1 MSIKKIVR
9 AVLAA
14 VMVVAFCGCDL
25 WMNDWKGYLEYW
37 SEAVLMG
44 RVEVSGATFQ
54 TNADGVQTLPLD
66 ATANISGYVINPQGH
81 TLLDSSIEI
90 NEPTLANSATKN
102 VADPTHISVLL
113 QNVASQGITEHTTF
127 TVTFAPVRADTNI
140 ASTETM
146 SVTLQYNTPPAA
158 PLRMNSDGNG
168 GFEVVQAGGTWNADN
183 DGNLYWKW
191 PYTTTS
197 DTEPN
202 AVKWFSID
210 GTRHEAG
217 SCEEPNN
224 SGIYYFQ
231 TGNKSVRIAAV
242 DSEGIVGPSIT
253 SGVTVPA
260 GEVIVY
266 QITFNDDGGSGSNNP
281 IPVVYGQELPAVT
294 PPSRTGYTFG
304 GYFTA
309 QNGSGTQYYDG
320 NGAGVK
326 PWAEFSDVTL
336 YAYWTANSYT
346 ITFDRAGGTG
356 GSDSISVTYG
366 GTPSSITLP
375 SKAGYT
381 FGGYYTAQNGG
392 GDKYFNADGS
402 YAKGTWNETS
412 GKTLYAQWSAGT
424 YTITFDAAGGTFNS
438 TTTQTVTYPSKISA
452 PSTKPV
458 KHGKRFV
465 GWYKNGAPYDF
476 TSAPTENFTLT
487 AQYGSAEIGMVA
499 YGDGSV
505 GYAVEYDGS
514 ATPVG
519 IVVDAR
525 STIKILALK
534 QSSLQWCSS
543 TNEDLNYITSPEYIS
558 SSNDPSKD
566 TSSIMYTGLANTN
579 KIKQLSGWENKFPAI
594 KYCVD
599 YTDASGNKTWYLPAS
614 YELKVCFGTND
625 ANAYSTVADAISELS
640 GKGVD
645 VEYFGGHYWSSNTDW
660 VSKQGLNKKDVMY
673 MSVDSNTQWGGNY
686 TAPMT
691 ESKNVRPIRV
701 F

>member
-1 MSIKKIVR
+1 MFVKKIVR

-14 VMVVAFCGCDL
+14 TLMVALCGCDL
-25 WMNDWKGYLEYW
+25 WMSDWKGYLDYW
-37 SEAVLMG
+37 SEAVMMG

-54 TNADGVQTLPLD
+54 TNDAGVQTLPLD
-66 ATANISGYVINPQGH
+66 ATAKISGYVINPQGH
-81 TLLDSSIEI
+81 ALVESSIEI
-90 NEPTLANSATKN
+90 DDPTLDGSATKN
-102 VADPTHISVLL
+102 VADPTLISVLL
-113 QNVASQGITEHTTF
+113 QNVTVAEHTTF
-127 TVTFAPVRADTNI
+127 TVNFTPERADNGI
-140 ASTETM
+140 ASMETM

-168 GFEVVQAGGTWNADN
+168 GFEVVQAGSTWNADN

-202 AVKWFSID
+202 DVEWFSID
-210 GTRHEAG
+210 GVLYELRECAV
-217 SCEEPNN
+217 PNN
-224 SGIYYFQ
+224 SGIYSKN
-231 TGNKSVRIAAV
+231 TGNKSVKLAAV
-242 DSEGIVGPSIT
+242 DSEGISGPSIT

-266 QITFNDDGGSGSNNP
+266 QITFNKNGGSGGSDSSSA
-281 IPVVYGQELPAVT
+281 VYGGIPSSIT
-294 PPSRTGYTFG
+294 PPSRSGYTFEGYYTAQNGGGTPYYDETGTGVVSWAESSDTILYAKWRANSYTITFNQNGGSGGTDSCDIIYGGTPSRITVPSRTGYTF
-304 GYFTA
+304 
-309 QNGSGTQYYDG
+309 
-320 NGAGVK
+320 
-326 PWAEFSDVTL
+326 E
-336 YAYWTANSYT
+336 
-346 ITFDRAGGTG
+346 
-356 GSDSISVTYG
+356 
-366 GTPSSITLP
+366 
-375 SKAGYT
+375 
-381 FGGYYTAQNGG
+381 GYYTTQSG

-412 GKTLYAQWSAGT
+412 EKTLYAQWSAGT

-599 YTDASGNKTWYLPAS
+599 YTDASGNKTWYLPAA
-614 YELKVCFGTND
+614 YELKVCFGKND
-625 ANAYSTVADAISELS
+625 ANAYSTVADAINVLT
-640 GKGVD
+640 GKGVGVD
-645 VEYFGGHYWSSNTDW
+645 NFGGQYWSSNTWW
-660 VSKQGLNKKDVMY
+660 VSNNEANKKEVMY
-673 MSVDSNTQWGGNY
+673 MQVDSNTEWGGNY
-686 TAPMT
+686 SASMT
-691 ESKNVRPIRV
+691 NYKSVRPIRV

>member
-1 MSIKKIVR
+1 MFVKKIVR

-14 VMVVAFCGCDL
+14 TLVVAFCGCDL
-25 WMNDWKGYLEYW
+25 WMSDWKGYLDYW
-37 SEAVLMG
+37 SEAVTMG

-54 TNADGVQTLPLD
+54 TNNAGVQTLPRD
-66 ATANISGYVINPQGH
+66 ATAKISGYVINPQGH
-81 TLLDSSIEI
+81 ALVEKSIEI
-90 NEPTLANSATKN
+90 DDPTLDGSATKN
-102 VADPTHISVLL
+102 VADPTLISVLL
-113 QNVASQGITEHTTF
+113 QNVTVAEHTTF
-127 TVTFAPVRADTNI
+127 TVNFTPERADTGI

-168 GFEVVQAGGTWNADN
+168 GFEVVQAGSTWNADN

-197 DTEPN
+197 DTDPN
-202 AVKWFSID
+202 DVKWFSID
-210 GTRHEAG
+210 GTRYDV
-217 SCEEPNN
+217 STCEDPNT
-224 SGIYYFQ
+224 SGIYRWK
-231 TGNKSVRIAAV
+231 TGNKSVKLAAV
-242 DSEGIVGPSIT
+242 DSEGISGSSIT

-260 GEVIVY
+260 GEVIAC
-266 QITFNDDGGSGSNNP
+266 QITFDDDGGSSSNNP
-281 IPVVYGQELPAVT
+281 ITVVYGQELPTVT
-294 PPSRTGYTFG
+294 PPSRTGYTFDGYYTEKNG
-304 GYFTA
+304 G
-309 QNGSGTQYYDG
+309 GTQYY
-320 NGAGVK
+320 NETGVGVVSWDK
-326 PWAEFSDVTL
+326 SNDTTL
-336 YAYWTANSYT
+336 YAKWEAISYT
-346 ITFDRAGGTG
+346 ITFNKNGGSGGT
-356 GSDSISVTYG
+356 DSCDIIYG
-366 GTPSSITLP
+366 GTPSRITVP
-375 SKAGYT
+375 SRTGYT
-381 FGGYYTAQNGG
+381 FEGYYTTQSG

-412 GKTLYAQWSAGT
+412 GKTLYAQWSVDT
-424 YTITFDAAGGTFNS
+424 YTITFDAAGGTFNG
-438 TTTQTVTYPSKISA
+438 TTTQKVTYPSKIST

-487 AQYGSAEIGMVA
+487 AQYDSATLGMVA

-505 GYAVEYDGS
+505 GYANEYDGS

-543 TNEDLNYITSPEYIS
+543 TNEDLNYITSPEYS

-599 YTDASGNKTWYLPAS
+599 YTDASGNKTWYLPAA
-614 YELKVCFGTND
+614 YELKVCFGKND
-625 ANAYSTVADAISELS
+625 ANAYSTVADAINVLT
-640 GKGVD
+640 GKGVGVD
-645 VEYFGGHYWSSNTDW
+645 NFGGQYWSSNTWW
-660 VSKQGLNKKDVMY
+660 VSNNEANKKEVMY
-673 MSVDSNTQWGGNY
+673 MQVDSNTEWGGNY
-686 TAPMT
+686 SASMT
-691 ESKNVRPIRV
+691 NYKSVRPIRV